1 MILLSPAVLTLIIA
15 EAILL
20 ILGFIALLASLRIGI
35 DFDPSKTTS
44 YQYELN
50 KKSYLVSTII
60 MFILLLKLPLF
71 FFFIWGLDS
80 TALLVPGAMCAAGI
94 VGATPWGVWMFFI
107 KILVLFL
114 LSAWVLMH
122 RQDLKTVDYK
132 YTKIKF
138 LLFQGLFFVLC
149 VEFLVQ
155 LAHYIA
161 MPVDTPVN
169 CCSVLF
175 NQTSSMGAF
184 SSQATLLALFYG
196 IFVFLSMTW
205 YLKRPW
211 IFGIASFIWGGVSI
225 VALIQFFSPY
235 VYELP
240 THKCPFCLLQ
250 AEYYYIGY
258 LFYTLLFLGGLGGL
272 GVMVLQALKREIA
285 PLWYNLGLTCNGLLL
300 LILSAYPLFY
310 YHRNGVWL

>member
-1 MILLSPAVLTLIIA
+1 MILLSPSVLTLIIA
-15 EAILL
+15 EGILL
-20 ILGFIALLASLRIGI
+20 ILSFIALLASLRIGV
-35 DFDPSKTTS
+35 DFDPTKTTT

-60 MFILLLKLPLF
+60 MFVLILKLPLF
-71 FFFIWGLDS
+71 FFFIWGLDN

-107 KILVLFL
+107 KILSLFF
-114 LSAWVLMH
+114 LSAWVIIH
-122 RQDLKTVDYK
+122 RQDLRTIDYK
-132 YTKIKF
+132 YTKSKF
-138 LLFQGLFFVLC
+138 LLFQGLFFILS

-155 LAHYIA
+155 LAHYIK
-161 MPVDTPVN
+161 MPIDSPVN

-175 NQTSSMGAF
+175 DQTSSMGT
-184 SSQATLLALFYG
+184 SLSQGAILALFYG
-196 IFVFLSMTW
+196 LFVSILFAW
-205 YLKRPW
+205 YLKKPW
-211 IFGIASFIWGGVSI
+211 IFGIVSFVWGIVCI

-258 LFYTLLFLGGLGGL
+258 LIYTLLFLGGLGGL
-272 GVMVLQALKREIA
+272 GVMILRILKRDIK
-285 PLWYNLGLTCNGLLL
+285 PLWYNLGLTCNALLL
-300 LILSAYPLFY
+300 SILSLYPLIY
-310 YHRNGVWL
+310 YLRNGVWL